1 MISPLAS
8 IAPGAKIGKNVI
20 IQPFAYIEDN
30 VEIGERLYHYALCQC
45 AEWYTAGKR

>member
-30 VEIGERLYHYALCQC
+30 VEIGDD
-45 AEWYTAGKR
+45 

>member
-30 VEIGERLYHYALCQC
+30 VEIGDDCIIMPYASVLLSLIHI
-45 AEWYTAGKR
+45 